1 MARVCALT
9 GKKPQFGNNRS
20 HALNKTR
27 RRFQPNLQSTRLWSE
42 ALGRMVRLT
51 LSTHAL
57 RSVEHNGGLDPFL
70 LKARDEQLSLEAK
83 RLKKAVK
90 AKQPD
95 ASAAA

>member
-20 HALNKTR
+20 HAMNKTR
-27 RRFQPNLQSTRLWSE
+27 RRFQPNLQSTRLYSE
-42 ALGRMVRLT
+42 SLGQMVRLT

-57 RSVEHNGGLDPFL
+57 RSVEHTGGLDAFL
-70 LKARDEQLSLEAK
+70 IKASDGDLSLAAR

-90 AKQPD
+90 AKR
-95 ASAAA
+95 AAAAA